1 MRASVE
7 GIKQRDT
14 TMTNDAQS
22 QPVLIKTLNWEPLF
36 SSLPIHITE
45 KRQGVTIGRAPD
57 GYAQSHR
64 AMYVRKPMDS
74 RGASAT
80 TSVAM
85 NGSVTRN
92 GAGLARAAE
101 TVAGWKTYLPE
112 ECVRAMMN
120 AGWHWST

>member
-1 MRASVE
+1 
-7 GIKQRDT
+7 
-14 TMTNDAQS
+14 MTNDAQS

-36 SSLPIHITE
+36 DALPIDIIE
-45 KRQGVTIGRAPD
+45 KRQDLTIGCTLD

-64 AMYVRKPMDS
+64 AVHVRKPMDS
-74 RGASAT
+74 VHGSTAT

-85 NGSVTRN
+85 NGSVRRN
-92 GAGLARAAE
+92 GADLARAVE
-101 TVAGWKTYLPE
+101 NVARWKTYLPE

>member
-1 MRASVE
+1 
-7 GIKQRDT
+7 
-14 TMTNDAQS
+14 MTNNAQS

-36 SSLPIHITE
+36 DSLPIDITE
-45 KRQGVTIGRAPD
+45 KRQDLTIGCTLD
-57 GYAQSHR
+57 GYAQR
-64 AMYVRKPMDS
+64 QGAAYERKPADS
-74 RGASAT
+74 AHDSTAN

-101 TVAGWKTYLPE
+101 TVARWKTYLPE

>member
-1 MRASVE
+1 
-7 GIKQRDT
+7 
-14 TMTNDAQS
+14 MTNDAQS
-22 QPVLIKTLNWEPLF
+22 QPVLIKTLNWEPLLN
-36 SSLPIHITE
+36 SLPIDITE
-45 KRQGVTIGRAPD
+45 KCQGVTIGQAPD

-64 AMYVRKPMDS
+64 AVYVRKPMDS
-74 RGASAT
+74 QGASAT
-80 TSVAM
+80 ASVAM

-101 TVAGWKTYLPE
+101 TVARWKTYLPE